1 MKFYR
6 NLKLSKNSFLAN
18 KLSSFLALVGISIGV
33 ATVIIMVAIGQGM
46 KREVLRQVEQIG
58 ANLLTIKAGQVKK
71 QIGREQQLGDVT
83 TLTVRDAE
91 AIAGNI
97 SLVRRVAT
105 VQDKDMRIKY
115 GDISTMTKVLGTTPN
130 FAEIRNYSL
139 ARGRMF
145 SEAENKAGLRAAV
158 IGRDVCKNL
167 FKEQIPIGEI
177 IRIGK
182 APFEVIGVL
191 EPIGAS
197 PEGANEDIQVLIP
210 IRTALRRVFNVTYL
224 KLIYVQVWDRSKMV
238 NAEIQIRELLRERRR
253 LDRRHKPDDFTIHNQ
268 VTALEMERESTDSFT
283 LLTASIAAI
292 AFLVGGVGIL
302 AIMLLAIKERTH
314 EIGLRRAVGA
324 RARDILFQF
333 LSEASL
339 LGLVGGLLGMFI
351 GIVGIWMI
359 DIATAITTA
368 IPVWT
373 MILSLLVSLTEGFF
387 FGVYPARKASLLDP
401 IEALRAD

>member
-1 MKFYR
+1 
-6 NLKLSKNSFLAN
+6 
-18 KLSSFLALVGISIGV
+18 
-33 ATVIIMVAIGQGM
+33 
-46 KREVLRQVEQIG
+46 
-58 ANLLTIKAGQVKK
+58 
-71 QIGREQQLGDVT
+71 
-83 TLTVRDAE
+83 
-91 AIAGNI
+91 
-97 SLVRRVAT
+97 
-105 VQDKDMRIKY
+105 
-115 GDISTMTKVLGTTPN
+115 
-130 FAEIRNYSL
+130 
-139 ARGRMF
+139 
-145 SEAENKAGLRAAV
+145 
-158 IGRDVCKNL
+158 
-167 FKEQIPIGEI
+167 
-177 IRIGK
+177 
-182 APFEVIGVL
+182 
-191 EPIGAS
+191 
-197 PEGANEDIQVLIP
+197 
-210 IRTALRRVFNVTYL
+210 
-224 KLIYVQVWDRSKMV
+224 
-238 NAEIQIRELLRERRR
+238 
-253 LDRRHKPDDFTIHNQ
+253 
-268 VTALEMERESTDSFT
+268 MERESTDSFT
-283 LLTASIAAI
+283 LLTAGIAAI

>member
-6 NLKLSKNSFLAN
+6 SLKLSKNSFLAN

-58 ANLLTIKAGQVKK
+58 ANLLTIKAGQGKK
-71 QIGREQQLGDVT
+71 QIGRERQLGDVT

-97 SLVRRVAT
+97 SLVRRVAP

-145 SEAENKAGLRAAV
+145 SEDENKAGLRAAV

-167 FKEQIPIGEI
+167 FKDQVPIGKI

-191 EPIGAS
+191 EPVGAS
-197 PEGANEDIQVLIP
+197 PEGANEDMQVLIP
-210 IRTALRRVFNVTYL
+210 IRTALRRVFNVAYL

-238 NAEIQIRELLRERRR
+238 KAELQIRELLRERRR
-253 LDRRHKPDDFTIHNQ
+253 LDRRHKSDDFTIHNQ

-283 LLTASIAAI
+283 LLIAGIAAI

-339 LGLVGGLLGMFI
+339 LGLAGGLLGMFI
-351 GIVGIWMI
+351 GIVGIWMV
-359 DIATAITTA
+359 DITTAITTA

-373 MILSLLVSLTEGFF
+373 MILSFLISLTEGFF

-401 IEALRAD
+401 IEALRAN